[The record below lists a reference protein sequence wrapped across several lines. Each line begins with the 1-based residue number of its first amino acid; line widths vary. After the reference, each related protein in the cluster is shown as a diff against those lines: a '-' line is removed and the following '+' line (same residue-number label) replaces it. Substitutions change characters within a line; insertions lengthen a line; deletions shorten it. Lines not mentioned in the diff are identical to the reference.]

1 MIIDTKNLP
10 NDTESLQDLLRKQNS
25 YVSHLE
31 EQIKLLLLKRYGSR
45 AEYIPL
51 GQRSLFDEAEL
62 ARLDQIS
69 AIIPIDNSDAA
80 TSTTTV
86 PEHERKKRARKPL
99 PEALERVKLYHSLSL
114 EERTCQAHDCEMKE
128 MGFEVSEQL
137 DIIPA
142 VIRVLQHNRHKYTCP
157 KCTGNIK
164 VAPLPAQMIPKSM
177 ASSGLLA
184 HIAVCKYEDSLPLYR
199 QESIL
204 ERSGIELG
212 RSTLARWMIQCGEQ
226 LTPMINLMRDELLS
240 SQYVQCD
247 ETTIQVLKEK
257 NRAAESKS
265 YMWAMASMSP
275 EKPIILYEYRAS
287 RSADTACNLL
297 QGFKGFLQT
306 DGFAGYNKIAANS
319 EVSHMGCWAHA
330 RRKFFEAVKGAPKN
344 SKDGVSKKILS
355 LIQMLYKIERDFSNS
370 NSEIRLKARQEKSLP
385 ILEEIKK
392 ILYDNHADVLPKS
405 LTGKAIHYTLS
416 EWNKLTVYTSD
427 GNLKIDNNF
436 IENKIRPFCIGRKN
450 WLFADT
456 PAGADASAAIYS
468 IIITAKA
475 NGIDTYSY
483 LRFLFERMPAAKTA
497 EEYEQ
502 LLPWNFK
509 KSFH

>member
-69 AIIPIDNSDAA
+69 DIFPMDSSNAE
-80 TSTTTV
+80 TSTTIV
-86 PEHERKKRARKPL
+86 PEHERKKRARKSL

-157 KCTGNIK
+157 KCTGHIK

-184 HIAVCKYEDSLPLYR
+184 HVAVCKYEDSLPLYR

-204 ERSGIELG
+204 ERSGIESVSYTHL
-212 RSTLARWMIQCGEQ
+212 TLP
-226 LTPMINLMRDELLS
+226 T
-240 SQYVQCD
+240 
-247 ETTIQVLKEK
+247 
-257 NRAAESKS
+257 NR
-265 YMWAMASMSP
+265 
-275 EKPIILYEYRAS
+275 
-287 RSADTACNLL
+287 
-297 QGFKGFLQT
+297 
-306 DGFAGYNKIAANS
+306 
-319 EVSHMGCWAHA
+319 EV
-330 RRKFFEAVKGAPKN
+330 
-344 SKDGVSKKILS
+344 
-355 LIQMLYKIERDFSNS
+355 
-370 NSEIRLKARQEKSLP
+370 
-385 ILEEIKK
+385 
-392 ILYDNHADVLPKS
+392 
-405 LTGKAIHYTLS
+405 
-416 EWNKLTVYTSD
+416 
-427 GNLKIDNNF
+427 
-436 IENKIRPFCIGRKN
+436 
-450 WLFADT
+450 
-456 PAGADASAAIYS
+456 
-468 IIITAKA
+468 
-475 NGIDTYSY
+475 
-483 LRFLFERMPAAKTA
+483 
-497 EEYEQ
+497 
-502 LLPWNFK
+502 
-509 KSFH
+509 